1 MKHHTSV
8 RIITFLSLYTCAF
21 ALFSGCSI
29 QKMAYNSA
37 ADMLAPYPK
46 ANPKPVQGND
56 PMIAITGENDP
67 ELVAD
72 FFPGL
77 LKVYEILLSQNP
89 DHEGLGIMTGQLYV
103 MYANAFI
110 QTPAETLPAEQ
121 FDEQNAAYKRAQN
134 FYIRGSGY
142 VLASLDHKYKNFR
155 TVISGKD
162 SDAIAKLLAK
172 CTKVDATALYW
183 AAAGNL
189 GAFALSPLEAN
200 YLAILP
206 GSLAMLERASV
217 LDPGFSNGA
226 IWEILMSFY
235 ASAPESLGG
244 GKDKALDAWQ
254 NELKFSQG
262 KSPSAYI
269 SYARSFCIPAQD
281 SAGFDENVEK
291 ALAIDPDSQSSNRLS
306 LTIAHRQALWLK
318 AHKADYIL
326 E

>member
-1 MKHHTSV
+1 MKHLTFYRAISCIGLCALTS
-8 RIITFLSLYTCAF
+8 
-21 ALFSGCSI
+21 FSGCSI
-29 QKMAYNSA
+29 QQMAYNSA
-37 ADMLAPYPK
+37 SDMLAPYPK
-46 ANPKPVQGND
+46 ANPKPAQSND

-77 LKVYEILLSQNP
+77 LKVYEIMLSQNP
-89 DHEGLGIMTGQLYV
+89 NHEGLGIMTGQLYV

-110 QTPAETLPAEQ
+110 QTPAETLPEDQ

-134 FYIRGSGY
+134 FYLRGSGY
-142 VLASLDHKYKNFR
+142 VLGALGHKYKNFR
-155 TVISGKD
+155 SVISGKD

-172 CTKVDATALYW
+172 CTKVDTTALYW

-189 GAFALSPLEAN
+189 GAFSLSPLDSK
-200 YLAILP
+200 YLATLP
-206 GSLAMLERASV
+206 GTLAMIERASV
-217 LDPGFSNGA
+217 LDPGFSDGA

-244 GKDKALDAWQ
+244 GRDKAIDAWH
-254 NELKFSQG
+254 NALRYSQG
-262 KSPSAYI
+262 KSPSPYI
-269 SYARSFCIPAQD
+269 SYARCFDIPAQD
-281 SAGFDENVEK
+281 SADFDVNIEK
-291 ALAIDPDSQSSNRLS
+291 ALAIDPDSQSSNRLA

>member
-1 MKHHTSV
+1 MKNP
-8 RIITFLSLYTCAF
+8 RIFGFFCLCAYAC
-21 ALFSGCSI
+21 ALASFSGCSI

-37 ADMLAPYPK
+37 SDMLAPYPK

-89 DHEGLGIMTGQLYV
+89 THEGLGIMTGELYV

-134 FYIRGSGY
+134 FYMRGSGY

-155 TVISGKD
+155 SVISGKG
-162 SDAIAKLLAK
+162 SAAIAKLLAK
-172 CTKVDATALYW
+172 CTKVDTTALYW

-189 GAFALSPLEAN
+189 GAFSLSPLDSK
-200 YLAILP
+200 YLATLP
-206 GSLAMLERASV
+206 GSLAMIERASV

-235 ASAPESLGG
+235 AAAPDSLGG
-244 GKDKALDAWQ
+244 GRDKAIVAWQ
-254 NELKFSQG
+254 NALKYSQG
-262 KSPSAYI
+262 KSPSTYI
-269 SYARSFCIPAQD
+269 SYARCFSIPAQD
-281 SAGFDENVEK
+281 SAGFDENIAK
-291 ALAIDPDSQSSNRLS
+291 ALAIDPDSQKSNRLA

>member
-1 MKHHTSV
+1 MKHRKIARLAGFSC
-8 RIITFLSLYTCAF
+8 LCACAF
-21 ALFSGCSI
+21 ALVSGCSI

-37 ADMLAPYPK
+37 SDMLAPYP
-46 ANPKPVQGND
+46 AVHPKPVRGTD

-77 LKVYEILLSQNP
+77 LKVYEILLTQNP
-89 DHEGLGIMTGQLYV
+89 DHEGLGIMTGQLYI

-155 TVISGKD
+155 SVISGKD
-162 SDAIAKLLAK
+162 SAAIAKVLAK
-172 CTKVDATALYW
+172 CTKVDTTALYW

-189 GAFALSPLEAN
+189 GAFALSPLESK
-200 YLAILP
+200 YLATLP

-244 GKDKALDAWQ
+244 GKEKALIAWK
-254 NELKFSQG
+254 NALAYSQG

-269 SYARSFCIPAQD
+269 AYARSFCIPSQD
-281 SAGFDENVEK
+281 SAGFDENIEK
-291 ALAIDPDSQSSNRLS
+291 ALSIDPDSQSSNRLA